1 MQILFAPDWR
11 AGVPYQSLLAD
22 ALVRRG
28 AKVQFLQGYKRV
40 LPLSRLLKDQECD
53 ILHLHW
59 PEAYYPRHGDALDL
73 FRAARFPFDLDR
85 ATQNAV
91 LITTAHNFHV
101 HNRDA
106 EMFVERNVRYVN
118 RKSKIVF
125 AHSVGAKQRL
135 VQAFGLDPSS
145 IRIIPHGDLS
155 VALRHPVSQTEARQQ
170 LGLSDG
176 KLALMFGTVEP
187 YKGVEDV
194 IAWWHKTQPPI
205 KLAVVG
211 RPVSDQYAT
220 QISRAIGDTSRILS
234 RLEFLTDDALSL
246 WLSAADLVIFN
257 YREILTSGAASLARS
272 YGIPLLLPRRLE
284 TVDLDEPTPYVRRF
298 TDLATDFRSELDA
311 ALSMPPDFASAAP
324 WRQACNWDRIAD
336 LTIDGYR
343 SALER
348 KKCAA

>member
-1 MQILFAPDWR
+1 
-11 AGVPYQSLLAD
+11 
-22 ALVRRG
+22 VRRG
-28 AKVQFLQGYKRV
+28 AKVRFLQGYKRV
-40 LPLSRLLKDQECD
+40 LPLSRLLKDQDCD

-59 PEAYYPRHGDALDL
+59 PEAYYPRRGNALDW
-73 FRAARFPFDLDR
+73 FRTARFPFDLDR

-91 LITTAHNFHV
+91 LVTTAHNLYA
-101 HNRDA
+101 HNRGADGL
-106 EMFVERNVRYVN
+106 VGRNVRYAN
-118 RKSKIVF
+118 RKSRIVF
-125 AHSVGAKQRL
+125 AHSAGAKQKL
-135 VQAFGLDPSS
+135 AGAFGLDPSLV
-145 IRIIPHGDLS
+145 RVVPHGDLS
-155 VALRHPVSQTEARQQ
+155 VAMAPPVSQAEARHQ
-170 LGLSDG
+170 LGLSDD

-194 IAWWHKTQPPI
+194 IAWWHKMQPPI

-211 RPVSDQYAT
+211 RPVTDQYAT
-220 QISRAIGDTSRILS
+220 QISRAIGDTSKILS

-272 YGIPLLLPRRLE
+272 YGIPLLLPHRLD

-298 TDLATDFRSELDA
+298 TDLAIDFGSELDT
-311 ALSMPPDFASAAP
+311 ALSMPPDFASAAS

-343 SALER
+343 SALEL